1 MVFLSHLGSMI
12 AGIVSGKLE
21 IIYSPHSAMV
31 TNIRPQIS
39 YGNSFW
45 DDETGGER
53 GFLNGWQ
60 DGMPRWRIVM
70 MLEWNVGSIDAPE
83 TSGTFPHVMLV
94 VCTEDEA
101 PGSDKLLFSE
111 LACITQA
118 LSNRLAQKEFENS
131 SHFSVSRVKFSVV
144 YR

>member
-1 MVFLSHLGSMI
+1 MVLVISLGRII
-12 AGIVSGKLE
+12 AGVESGKLE

-39 YGNSFW
+39 YGNPFW

-53 GFLNGWQ
+53 GFLDGWV
-60 DGMPRWRIVM
+60 DDIPEWRIM
-70 MLEWNVGSIDAPE
+70 MIRQWKVGSIDAPE

-101 PGSDKLLFSE
+101 PGNDKLLFSE

-131 SHFSVSRVKFSVV
+131 SLFSVSRC
-144 YR
+144 